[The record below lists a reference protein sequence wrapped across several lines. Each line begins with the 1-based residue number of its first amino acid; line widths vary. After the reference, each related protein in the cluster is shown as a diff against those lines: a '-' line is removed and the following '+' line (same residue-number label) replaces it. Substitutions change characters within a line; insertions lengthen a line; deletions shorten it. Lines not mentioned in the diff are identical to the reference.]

1 MLLTNKIGPGHT
13 SQRRR
18 GLCSSLLHQLQQ
30 PRCGSIVARTAGKWR
45 AIFSDLPVSKAD
57 GNTLRMALPKNA
69 SKANRLYI
77 TLDATDTYT
86 MHFFKYT
93 AGHLNKKTFSW
104 IEDKTVEVKTV
115 SGVFFYSLQPIF
127 TEVTGMYTHL

>member
-1 MLLTNKIGPGHT
+1 MKVAEKI
-13 SQRRR
+13 
-18 GLCSSLLHQLQQ
+18 LEQLGGNQFIAMT
-30 PRCGSIVARTAGKWR
+30 GANHFV
-45 AIFSDLPVSKAD
+45 AD

-77 TLDATDTYT
+77 TLDAT
-86 MHFFKYT
+86 YT
-93 AGHLNKKTFSW
+93 AGHLNKKTFAW

-115 SGVFFYSLQPIF
+115 SGVFFDSLQPIF

>member
-1 MLLTNKIGPGHT
+1 MKVAEKI
-13 SQRRR
+13 
-18 GLCSSLLHQLQQ
+18 LEQLGGQKFIAMT
-30 PRCGSIVARTAGKWR
+30 GANHFV
-45 AIFSDLPVSKAD
+45 AD

-93 AGHLNKKTFSW
+93 AGHLIPLCFPLPSFR
-104 IEDKTVEVKTV
+104 ICQ
-115 SGVFFYSLQPIF
+115 SIPAHRRPGGPALPHFGSPGAQISA
-127 TEVTGMYTHL
+127 